1 MAQKLPLA
9 VCFPQFP
16 FYSRRG
22 ESMKARNS
30 SALYIVLAV
39 VAAGILVSGC
49 ASGHKQFAY
58 VVGQGTNEVFTFRAQ
73 SNGALTPLGAP
84 NFPAGS
90 NPSAMA
96 VHTSGDFLY
105 VTNAA
110 GNNLTQLVINRGNG
124 ELSVPVSTSVV
135 APINPINIFNT
146 GTTPISVVMSPT
158 APFVFVANQGSGD
171 VTAFTADPGSGSL
184 NLIGTTS
191 VVQQPA
197 PPAPPIVVNPQSM
210 AISPKGDF
218 LYVANATQGTISVL
232 TIDSKGNLGFAA
244 GSPFSAGAG
253 VKPTSIV
260 AESSGRFVYVV
271 NPAGNTVL
279 GFTVQNGA
287 LSPINGSP
295 FPAGAAPSAVAVDP
309 QGALLFVANSGSN
322 NVSAYAIDA
331 STGALGAVSGSPFAT
346 GGVGPSAVAVD
357 PNTTIVY
364 VTDQGTHD
372 IASFGIGG
380 NGALKAV
387 PGSPFPLAAGG
398 TAITLA
404 KE

>member
-1 MAQKLPLA
+1 
-9 VCFPQFP
+9 
-16 FYSRRG
+16 
-22 ESMKARNS
+22 MKARHS
-30 SALYIVLAV
+30 SALYIILAV

-135 APINPINIFNT
+135 APVNPINIFNT
-146 GTTPISVVMSPT
+146 GTTPIAVVMSPT
-158 APFVFVANQGSGD
+158 QPFIFVANQGSGD

-197 PPAPPIVVNPQSM
+197 PPTPPIVVNPQSM

-232 TIDSKGNLGFAA
+232 TIDGKGNLGYAA

-253 VKPTSIV
+253 VTPTSIV

-295 FPAGAAPSAVAVDP
+295 FPAGAAPSAAAVDP
-309 QGALLFVANSGSN
+309 QGALLFVANKGSN
-322 NVSAYAIDA
+322 NVSAYAIDS

-387 PGSPFPLAAGG
+387 PGSPFPVAAGG

-404 KE
+404 QE